1 MPRALRAGARR
12 GREGAAVNGAAVRQ
26 RRHAI
31 SYILH
36 ALSIAT
42 ADANRARY
50 AFLIY
55 NASVYYWSIVRPM
68 LREGAAR
75 HAKDSM
81 TRIVEALEE
90 SDGDLGTPAP
100 ADADGADGG
109 APPPPGAAADATTRW
124 RIQYLCALAFVL
136 DDAGRRPA
144 PRAAPRGAEHA
155 KALAA
160 KAGEAAALARA
171 PSRADDVAR
180 AWQARLRK
188 LDGAD
193 SGDAAPGDD
202 DDDARRRRGRRRRR
216 RARLAALAHLG
227 ARRELD
233 ADAQREHIAKKLLEA
248 EREKGSAAP
257 RSTRASTSSSADVR
271 ELERVYLRGVHVGRH
286 ASKEADASAC
296 STAARPR

>member
-1 MPRALRAGARR
+1 MTHRFFLDAGGTEDQFLCRALFVQALVEGEKASPLNGA
-12 GREGAAVNGAAVRQ
+12 AAVRQ

-100 ADADGADGG
+100 RD
-109 APPPPGAAADATTRW
+109 
-124 RIQYLCALAFVL
+124 L
-136 DDAGRRPA
+136 A
-144 PRAAPRGAEHA
+144 PRA
-155 KALAA
+155 
-160 KAGEAAALARA
+160 
-171 PSRADDVAR
+171 
-180 AWQARLRK
+180 
-188 LDGAD
+188 
-193 SGDAAPGDD
+193 
-202 DDDARRRRGRRRRR
+202 
-216 RARLAALAHLG
+216 
-227 ARRELD
+227 
-233 ADAQREHIAKKLLEA
+233 
-248 EREKGSAAP
+248 
-257 RSTRASTSSSADVR
+257 
-271 ELERVYLRGVHVGRH
+271 
-286 ASKEADASAC
+286 
-296 STAARPR
+296 